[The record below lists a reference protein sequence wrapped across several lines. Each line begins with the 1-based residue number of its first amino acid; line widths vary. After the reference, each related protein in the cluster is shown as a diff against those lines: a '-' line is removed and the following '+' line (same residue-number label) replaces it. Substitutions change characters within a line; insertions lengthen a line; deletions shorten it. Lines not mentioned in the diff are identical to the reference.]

1 MQIQRE
7 LTIAVMDE
15 RMRPTGDK
23 LTDHMGRVKL
33 GKPTLK
39 LLCRFRPKPARRLF
53 CVPAHSL
60 DVGIRIGNLHDF

>member
-7 LTIAVMDE
+7 LAIAVMDK

-39 LLCRFRPKPARRLF
+39 LLCRFRP
-53 CVPAHSL
+53 
-60 DVGIRIGNLHDF
+60 